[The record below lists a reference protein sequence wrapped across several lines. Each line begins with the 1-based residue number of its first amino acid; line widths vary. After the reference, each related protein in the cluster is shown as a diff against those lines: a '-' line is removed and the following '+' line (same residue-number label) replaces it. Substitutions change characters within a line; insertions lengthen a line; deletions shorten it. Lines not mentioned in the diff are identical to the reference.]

1 MFNPDLKNILKDH
14 LSRYSLVTATAK
26 RAREI
31 SEKAEEDGEIMI
43 EKPVSIALDEIL
55 SGNDSRR
62 RTGQQAGRADKDGG
76 KAGSVFR
83 RQI

>member
-43 EKPVSIALDEIL
+43 EKAEEDGEIMIEKPVSIALDEIL
-55 SGNDSRR
+55 SGKYKIIEPEEIRY
-62 RTGQQAGRADKDGG
+62 
-76 KAGSVFR
+76 
-83 RQI
+83 I